1 VQLPTQDHAN
11 GFIAPESIISRHNAD
26 GTVILMKLDDTNFF
40 YKLDGLAAPIWKE
53 LAKAKSV
60 QGLVAHFGQVY
71 PAHQDVIAS
80 DVSDVIKAF
89 IDFKLVAESQDAAD
103 VAFVTDAGAIPGGY
117 RAGGVKEFDLEKVEA
132 EVFSESIYLDVFAG
146 SDLRLKK
153 DIEPIRGA
161 LKKVLS
167 LDGITYRWNPE
178 HVPADEITNPDAVH
192 AGLIAQSVAEQM
204 PELAR
209 VDRESGYLAIEYRKL
224 TAYLVEAI
232 KDLNTL
238 VVSQEDRIRRLEE
251 EVLGH
256 SRNA

>member
-1 VQLPTQDHAN
+1 MQDHKQDHAK

-40 YKLDGLAAPIWKE
+40 YKLDGLAAAIWKE
-53 LAKAKSV
+53 LGKARSV
-60 QGLVAHFGQVY
+60 QGLVAHFIQLY
-71 PAHQDVIAS
+71 PSHQDVIAGEVS
-80 DVSDVIKAF
+80 GVIKALTDFKLVVEAQDVSDVG
-89 IDFKLVAESQDAAD
+89 
-103 VAFVTDAGAIPGGY
+103 FVTDAGVIPGGY
-117 RAGGVKEFDLEKVEA
+117 RAGSVKEFDLEKVEA

-153 DIEPIRGA
+153 DIEPIRDA
-161 LKKVLS
+161 LKKVLA

-178 HVPADEITNPDAVH
+178 HVPADEVKNPDAIH
-192 AGLIAQSVAEQM
+192 AGLIAQSVAAQM

-224 TAYLVEAI
+224 TAYLVEAV

-251 EVLGH
+251 EMLRH
-256 SRNA
+256 SRQS